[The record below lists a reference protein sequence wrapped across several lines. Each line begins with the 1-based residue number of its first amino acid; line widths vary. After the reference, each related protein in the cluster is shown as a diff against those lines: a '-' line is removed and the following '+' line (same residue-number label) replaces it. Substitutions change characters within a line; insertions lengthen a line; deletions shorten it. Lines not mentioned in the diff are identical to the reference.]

1 MRARERAGVAEWQT
15 RRTQNALSVRAC
27 GFESHHRYREYFGGD
42 LVVLLNGKEF
52 SMKVRNSLGSM
63 KKMQGSQIVR
73 RNGRTLVINKLN
85 PRFKSRQ
92 G

>member
-1 MRARERAGVAEWQT
+1 MQLRPDRTVPRDAFGEYSMR
-15 RRTQNALSVRAC
+15 N
-27 GFESHHRYREYFGGD
+27 Y
-42 LVVLLNGKEF
+42 VVPTKGKEF

-85 PRFKSRQ
+85 PRFKARQ

>member
-1 MRARERAGVAEWQT
+1 MRRVCAT
-15 RRTQNALSVRAC
+15 R
-27 GFESHHRYREYFGGD
+27 HRREYSTKEN
-42 LVVLLNGKEF
+42 VVPVKGKEF

-85 PRFKSRQ
+85 PRFKTRQ